1 MKLPALPHARG
12 FARAGGTLVTAKAA
26 ALLLAALTAT
36 ACAPGTSG
44 GTAAGDEKSGTL
56 RVWLFQEVNNKPK
69 EQVVDQAV
77 TAFEQRHAGTEV
89 EVEYIP
95 VETRAQRV
103 KAAFN
108 DPGSAPDVIEYGNT
122 DTAGYVKDGGL
133 ADVTA
138 EFAAWPEARDTDPT
152 AKRSVTVGG
161 KVYGAPLFV
170 GVRALYYRTDVF
182 RELGLAVPRTQAE
195 LVATAKRIH
204 RARPELYG
212 IAVGGAYTYGA
223 LPFVWAAGGELA
235 TGEGPDT
242 RAAIDG
248 EAARRGITTYTS
260 LFGDDNCPAAKCAQ
274 MGGNATVTA
283 FASGK
288 AAMAIGGDFSHAAV
302 EAGAVKGRY
311 AVVPLPGT
319 TPGSIA
325 PAFAGGN
332 NLGVLRSTSHRTLAV
347 DLMKSLAGKDTQAK
361 LFDAMGFLPTYTDVR
376 ADAARRKPFVKPFT
390 DTLAAG
396 TRFVPA
402 SAGWGRIDSSLVLP
416 TMFQEIVSGR
426 KDVRT
431 ATEDA
436 AGKMDAAFTSAG

>member
-1 MKLPALPHARG
+1 MKLPAR
-12 FARAGGTLVTAKAA
+12 VTTAAA
-26 ALLLAALTAT
+26 ALLLAGLTAT
-36 ACAPGTSG
+36 ACAPQTSDG
-44 GTAAGDEKSGTL
+44 KATTDEKTGTL
-56 RVWLFQEVNNKPK
+56 RVWLFQEVSNTPK
-69 EQVVDQAV
+69 EQVVEKAV
-77 TAFEQRHAGTEV
+77 AAFEKSHRGTRV
-89 EVEYIP
+89 DVEYIP

-108 DPGSAPDVIEYGNT
+108 DPASAPDLIEYGNT

-133 ADVTA
+133 ADISA
-138 EFAAWPEARDTDPT
+138 EFAAWDEAEDTDPT
-152 AKRSVTVGG
+152 AKQSVTVDG

-182 RELGLAVPRTQAE
+182 RELGLTTPKSQAE
-195 LVATAKRIH
+195 LVSTARKIRK
-204 RARPELYG
+204 AKPELYG

-223 LPFVWAAGGELA
+223 MPFVWAAGGELA
-235 TGEGPDT
+235 TANGDSYK
-242 RAAIDG
+242 AAVNS
-248 EAARRGITTYTS
+248 EAARKGIATYTS

-302 EAGAVKGRY
+302 EAGTVKGRY

-332 NLGVLRSTSHRTLAV
+332 NIGVLRSTSHRTLAV
-347 DLMKSLAGKDTQAK
+347 DLLKSLTGKETQGR

-376 ADAARRKPFVKPFT
+376 ADAARRQPFVKPFI
-390 DTLAAG
+390 DTLDAG

-402 SAGWGRIDSSLVLP
+402 SPGWGRIDASLVLP

-426 KDVRT
+426 KDVK
-431 ATEDA
+431 AAADDA
-436 AGKMDAAFTSAG
+436 AEKMDAAFAPAG